1 MALWLSKQVLARLK
15 QTFPAAQITLEH
27 RARGG
32 CDLECLGAWSQSIQG
47 YLVGGFN
54 FFYFHP
60 YLGKWSNLT
69 NIFQMGWNHQ
79 LDIFRKCFLYIYMAQ
94 FCTVSSALKF
104 FVWDQKNKVVW
115 GKIIEIQPHFP
126 PEEMLHLWLQ
136 NFILQTY
143 DSISRIL
150 AEKLDLDFFF
160 SSNPSR

>member
-1 MALWLSKQVLARLK
+1 
-15 QTFPAAQITLEH
+15 
-27 RARGG
+27 
-32 CDLECLGAWSQSIQG
+32 
-47 YLVGGFN
+47 
-54 FFYFHP
+54 
-60 YLGKWSNLT
+60 
-69 NIFQMGWNHQ
+69 MGWNHQ

-104 FVWDQKNKVVW
+104 NFETKKRKLF
-115 GKIIEIQPHFP
+115 GGRSLRFKLHFP

-160 SSNPSR
+160 SSNHLKSIPPMDVVPLLYPLSVRCSLPEVVMTLSGSSEVVDWLILDFSQNGPMVMIWGDLGL